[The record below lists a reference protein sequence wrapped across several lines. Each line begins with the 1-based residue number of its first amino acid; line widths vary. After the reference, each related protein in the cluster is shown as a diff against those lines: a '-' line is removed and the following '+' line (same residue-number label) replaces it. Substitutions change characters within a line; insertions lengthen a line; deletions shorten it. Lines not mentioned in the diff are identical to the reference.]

1 MKISITFSIFDKRY
15 LFFFDE
21 KLNHVYLLGY
31 DIGSSSIK
39 AALVDAESG
48 KAIKVTQ
55 SPKVEMK
62 MIAEEIGWAEQSP
75 EVWWENVCLATKEIL
90 ETTQIDPQQ
99 IKGIGIAYQMHGLV
113 LVDENQ
119 EVLRPSIIWC
129 DSRAVEI
136 GNKAFANLT
145 EEKCLSHMLNSPGNF
160 TASKLKWVK
169 ENEPEIFNR
178 IYKMMLPGDYITMK
192 LTGEINTTISGLS
205 EGVFWDF
212 KENDIAKFLL
222 EEYGIAEK
230 IIPEIKDTFSIQGV
244 LNKKAS
250 EETGLREGI
259 PITYRAG
266 DQPNNALSL
275 GVINPDEVAATG
287 GTSGVVY
294 GVVDKP
300 IYDLQSRINGF
311 AHVNHTIENPKIGML
326 LCINGAG
333 IQYSF
338 LKKII
343 AQIDVSYDDMETM
356 ASEIP
361 VGSEGLRIIPFGN
374 GAERILGNESTG
386 AQINN
391 LQFNRHKQAHFFRA
405 GLEGIAFSYV
415 YGFQVLKDLGLNP
428 KVIKVGN
435 DNLFQSKIFS
445 TTIANLLGCCIEVVK
460 TTGAEGAAKASG
472 VGAKVYANL
481 EESIKTNEVEK
492 RYFPSEEIDEYRLA
506 YELWEKDL
514 RKLIS

>member
-1 MKISITFSIFDKRY
+1 M
-15 LFFFDE
+15 
-21 KLNHVYLLGY
+21 YLLGY

-39 AALVDAESG
+39 AALVNAETG
-48 KAIKVTQ
+48 KAIKVVHF
-55 SPKVEMK
+55 PKFEMEITAK
-62 MIAEEIGWAEQSP
+62 EIGWAEQSP
-75 EVWWENVCLATKEIL
+75 EVWWENVCKATQEIL
-90 ETTQIDPQQ
+90 QNTEIDPHQ

-113 LVDENQ
+113 LVDKNQ

-136 GNKAFANLT
+136 GNKAFTNLT
-145 EEKCLSHMLNSPGNF
+145 EEKCLSHLLNSPGNF

-169 ENEPEIFNR
+169 ENEPEIYSR
-178 IYKMMLPGDYITMK
+178 IHKIMLPGDYIAMK
-192 LTGEINTTISGLS
+192 LTGEITTTISGLS
-205 EGVFWDF
+205 EGIFWDF
-212 KENDIAKFLL
+212 KENNIAKFLL
-222 EEYGIAEK
+222 EEYGIRENL
-230 IIPEIKDTFSIQGV
+230 IPEIKDTFSVQGI

-250 EETGLREGI
+250 EETGLPVGI

-275 GVINPDEVAATG
+275 GVMNPNEVAATG

-294 GVVDKP
+294 GVIDQP
-300 IYDLQSRINGF
+300 IYDLKSRINGF
-311 AHVNHTIENPKIGML
+311 AHVNHTAENPRIGML

-343 AQIDVSYDDMETM
+343 GQPDMSYNEMEAM

-374 GAERILGNESTG
+374 GAERILENKTPG

-391 LQFNRHKQAHFFRA
+391 VQFNRHGRAHFFRA
-405 GLEGIAFSYV
+405 GLEGIAFSFV

-428 KVIKVGN
+428 KLIKVGN

-445 TTIANLLGCCIEVVK
+445 ITIANLLDCCIEVVK

-481 EESIKTNEVEK
+481 EESIKTNEVEEK
-492 RYFPSEEIDEYRLA
+492 YFPNREIEEYRLA
-506 YELWEKDL
+506 YEAWEKDVS
-514 RKLIS
+514 RISKSD